1 MKTLKGIGASEGIVI
16 APAYVIRR
24 DLITVDKR
32 TLADAEVEEEQER
45 FRKAVSITNTQLEEA
60 RDKLAEVMGEDKARI
75 IEAQILLLNEP
86 VIKDIEKKIAELRL
100 NAGHLVVHYLSPFLE
115 TVPWGGRL
123 RGDME
128 DLLCRLLSNLEGVGE
143 RRGIEEPETESVLV
157 IERLAPSET
166 ASLFHGKYKGIV
178 TEKGGPTSHVSI
190 MAQTM
195 DIPAVV
201 SVQDAVSE
209 VNTGDMLILDG
220 KHGMVY
226 VNPPDE
232 VIERFRKIQ
241 QRTELRE
248 EKLLSFIPLAGQT
261 KDGQQITVSANIEI
275 PEEIDIVKK
284 YNAEGV
290 GLFRTEV
297 LYISR
302 NSLPTEEEQR
312 EIYSFVAREVYPNS
326 VIIRSFDFGGDKVVP
341 GISFPLEANPFLGWR
356 AIRIGLDVPTLF
368 LTQMR
373 AILAAS
379 YPTRNIKIMIP
390 MISDIDE
397 LKEAKELLE
406 KAKQELTDK
415 GIPYDEDIRFG
426 IMVEVPSVAIRARD
440 FAEEVDFFSI
450 GTNDLTQY
458 TLAVDRGNGKVSR
471 LYQPFHPAVLRLIR
485 DTISGAH
492 RNKIWVGVCG
502 EMAGDPWATPLLLG
516 LGVDELSMPP
526 RKLPVVKAV
535 MRALSYRDCSRLAG
549 QVLGMK
555 TAAEVKNLIR
565 EFLEKHLPQE
575 IFSLVVNSGY
585 N

>member
-1 MKTLKGIGASEGIVI
+1 MKTLTGIGASGGIVI
-16 APAYVIRR
+16 APAYVVKR
-24 DLITVDKR
+24 DALTVEKR
-32 TLADAEVEEEQER
+32 SLAEAEVEREQAR
-45 FRKAVSITNTQLEEA
+45 FREAISAAHSQLEVA

-86 VIKDIEKKIAELRL
+86 IIKDIERKIAELRL
-100 NAGHLVVHYLSPFLE
+100 NAGHLLVHYLSPFLE
-115 TVPWGGRL
+115 TVSWGGRL

-128 DLLCRLLSNLEGVGE
+128 DLLHRLLSNLKGVG
-143 RRGIEEPETESVLV
+143 GTKVIEEPETESVLV

-166 ASLFHGKYKGIV
+166 ASLFHGKCSGIV

-190 MAQTM
+190 MARTM

-209 VNTGDMLILDG
+209 VNTGDILILDG

-241 QRTELRE
+241 QETELHE
-248 EKLLSFIPLAGQT
+248 EILLSYIPLPAQM
-261 KDGQQITVSANIEI
+261 KDGQQITASANIEI
-275 PEEIDIVKK
+275 PEEIDLVKK
-284 YNAEGV
+284 FNAEGV

-302 NSLPTEEEQR
+302 SSLPTEEEQR

-379 YPTRNIKIMIP
+379 HSTRNIKVMVP

-397 LKEAKELLE
+397 LKRAKELFE
-406 KAKQELTDK
+406 EAKQELTDE
-415 GIPYDEDIRFG
+415 GVPYDEGIQFG

-471 LYQPFHPAVLRLIR
+471 LYQPFHPAVLRLIQE
-485 DTISGAH
+485 TVSGAH

-502 EMAGDPWATPLLLG
+502 ETAGDPWATPLLLG

-526 RKLPVVKAV
+526 RKLPLIKAV
-535 MRALSYRDCSRLAG
+535 MRSVSFRDCSIIAEQAVGL
-549 QVLGMK
+549 K
-555 TAAEVKNLIR
+555 TAAEVMTHLR
-565 EFLEKHLPQE
+565 EFLQKHLPRE
-575 IFSLVVNSGY
+575 IFSLIVNNG
-585 N
+585 